1 MVESEV
7 NCRNVK
13 PAVMLNARLI
23 GRDSRMNTLIR
34 GLLVI
39 AFFAVASGPARA
51 DDYTDTISLF
61 KNAGRSAVFFH
72 KAYGYAVFPT
82 IGKGGFIVGAAH
94 GNGRVYAQGKY
105 IGDTSMTQVSVGFQ
119 AGGQAYS
126 EIIFF
131 EDRRTLDEFTSGNF
145 EFSADASAVAITAGA
160 SASAGTDGTTG
171 SASGGEKDAA
181 TAGSYYKGTVVFT
194 IAKGGLMYQATVG
207 GQKFSYKPVGG

>member
-1 MVESEV
+1 
-7 NCRNVK
+7 
-13 PAVMLNARLI
+13 
-23 GRDSRMNTLIR
+23 MNNLIR
-34 GLLVI
+34 GMLVFI
-39 AFFAVASGPARA
+39 ALGVAAGPAFA
-51 DDYTDTISLF
+51 DEYGATVDSF
-61 KNAGRSAVFFH
+61 KSAGQSASFFSRS
-72 KAYGYAVFPT
+72 YGYAVFPT
-82 IGKGGFIVGAAH
+82 VGKGGFVVGAAH
-94 GNGRVYAQGKY
+94 GSGHVYAGGKY

-207 GQKFSYKPVGG
+207 GQKFSYKPVGA

>member
-1 MVESEV
+1 
-7 NCRNVK
+7 
-13 PAVMLNARLI
+13 
-23 GRDSRMNTLIR
+23 MNTLIR

-39 AFFAVASGPARA
+39 AFLVVASGPVRA
-51 DDYTDTISLF
+51 DEYTDTIALF
-61 KNAGRSAVFFH
+61 KNAGRSGAFFP

-94 GNGRVYAQGKY
+94 GNGHVYAHGKY

-131 EDRRTLDEFTSGNF
+131 EDRRTLDDFTSGNF

-171 SASGGEKDAA
+171 SASGGQKDAA
-181 TAGSYYKGTVVFT
+181 TSGSYYKGTVVFT
-194 IAKGGLMYQATVG
+194 IAKGGLMYQATIG
-207 GQKFSYKPVGG
+207 GQKFSYKPVGASSP